1 MSALTSAQASKEH
14 GASIMVTSLASFFG
28 VVLIQATAFLVDI
41 FGGGAG
47 DSAAINALYSVA
59 LVFIGVALYVAAVVT
74 SNTFATIVAGRT
86 RTIALLRLLG
96 ARSRDLRRSVAR
108 EGLVVGLFGGAVGM
122 VLGVG
127 ASHLARAIA
136 VSAGQLPD
144 VQYTT
149 VQPLIILPVVIV
161 VLTTTVASYV
171 GSRKVL
177 DVTPVQATGGAV
189 DTGVEAPRSRRIR
202 TVLSIVLIAGGVI
215 LLGLGVLIG
224 MVNPGGVLVAFF
236 GGIASFT
243 GIMVGAYRI
252 LPATLKL
259 VGRLSGRGPAAR
271 LASANALRYP
281 DRSTRTAVGLLIGVT
296 LVTTFAVAMYSYR
309 TMLVNEYD
317 EATVGQVLTVTVG
330 IMTGLIGFSAVI
342 AAVGMVN
349 NLLLSI
355 LQRTREIGLL
365 RALGFTRKQI
375 RAMIVSESTQM
386 VVASM
391 GFGLIL
397 GIVYG
402 WAAAQ
407 SLLGSLD
414 SRGLTAPTLPWAVIA
429 GTVLCGGLLALGASL
444 TPARRANQISP
455 VLALADA

>member
-1 MSALTSAQASKEH
+1 M
-14 GASIMVTSLASFFG
+14 
-28 VVLIQATAFLVDI
+28 
-41 FGGGAG
+41 
-47 DSAAINALYSVA
+47 
-59 LVFIGVALYVAAVVT
+59 
-74 SNTFATIVAGRT
+74 
-86 RTIALLRLLG
+86 
-96 ARSRDLRRSVAR
+96 
-108 EGLVVGLFGGAVGM
+108 
-122 VLGVG
+122 
-127 ASHLARAIA
+127 
-136 VSAGQLPD
+136 
-144 VQYTT
+144 
-149 VQPLIILPVVIV
+149 
-161 VLTTTVASYV
+161 
-171 GSRKVL
+171 L

-202 TVLSIVLIAGGVI
+202 TALSIVLIAGGVA
-215 LLGLGVLIG
+215 LLGLGILVG
-224 MVNPGGVLVAFF
+224 MVNPAGVLVAFL
-236 GGIASFT
+236 GGVASFT

-252 LPATLKL
+252 LPATLRL
-259 VGRLSGRGPAAR
+259 VGRLFGRGPAAR
-271 LASANALRYP
+271 LAAANAIRYP

-309 TMLVNEYD
+309 SMLVDEYD
-317 EATVGQVLTVTVG
+317 EASVEQVLTVTVG

-375 RAMIVSESTQM
+375 RTMIVSESSQM

-397 GIVYG
+397 GIGYG

-414 SRGLTAPTLPWAVIA
+414 RADSPPPRCRGSSSPEPCCAVD
-429 GTVLCGGLLALGASL
+429 S
-444 TPARRANQISP
+444 SP
-455 VLALADA
+455 SVRH

>member
-1 MSALTSAQASKEH
+1 MSVSTSARASREH
-14 GASIMVTSLASFFG
+14 GASILVTALASFFG

-41 FGGGAG
+41 FDDGS
-47 DSAAINALYSVA
+47 DSTGVVALYCVA
-59 LVFIGVALYVAAVVT
+59 LVFIGLALYVAAVVT

-96 ARSRDLRRSVAR
+96 ARARDLRRSVAR
-108 EGLVVGLFGGAVGM
+108 EGFLVGLFGGAVGL

-127 ASHLARAIA
+127 VSHLARAVA
-136 VSAGQLPD
+136 VSARQLPD
-144 VQYTT
+144 VQYTS
-149 VQPLIILPVVIV
+149 VQPLVVLPVVTV
-161 VLTTTVASYV
+161 VLTTTLASYV

-177 DVTPVQATGGAV
+177 DVTPIQATGGAV
-189 DTGVEAPRSRRIR
+189 DTGIETPRSRRVR
-202 TVLSIVLIAGGVI
+202 TVLSIVLIAGGVV

-236 GGIASFT
+236 GGVASFT

-252 LPATLKL
+252 LPGVLRL
-259 VGRLSGRGPAAR
+259 VGRMAGRGPAAR
-271 LASANALRYP
+271 LASANAIRYP

-296 LVTTFAVAMYSYR
+296 LVVTFAVAMYSYR
-309 TMLVNEYD
+309 SMLVDEYD
-317 EATVGQVLTVTVG
+317 EETIGQVLTVTVG

-375 RAMIVSESTQM
+375 RSMIVSESTQM

-397 GIVYG
+397 GIGYG

-407 SLLGSLD
+407 SLLGSL
-414 SRGLTAPTLPWAVIA
+414 SGGGVSAPTLPWAVIA

-444 TPARRANQISP
+444 APARRANKISP
-455 VLALADA
+455 VLALADT

>member
-1 MSALTSAQASKEH
+1 MSGLTSAQASKEH
-14 GASIMVTSLASFFG
+14 GASLLVTSLASFFG

-41 FGGGAG
+41 FGEMEG
-47 DSAAINALYSVA
+47 AAITALYSVA
-59 LVFIGVALYVAAVVT
+59 LVFIGLALYVAAVVT

-96 ARSRDLRRSVAR
+96 ARARDLRRSVAR
-108 EGLVVGLFGGAVGM
+108 EGFLVGLFGGAVGS

-127 ASHLARAIA
+127 ASHLARAVA

-144 VQYTT
+144 VEYTS
-149 VQPLIILPVVIV
+149 VQPLVILPVVIV
-161 VLTTTVASYV
+161 VLTTTLASYV

-202 TVLSIVLIAGGVI
+202 TGISIVLIAGGVA
-215 LLGLGVLIG
+215 LLGLGILIG
-224 MVNPGGVLVAFF
+224 MVNPTGVLVAFL
-236 GGIASFT
+236 GGVASFT

-252 LPATLKL
+252 LPATLRL
-259 VGRLSGRGPAAR
+259 VGKLFGRGPAAK
-271 LASANALRYP
+271 LASANAIRYP

-309 TMLVNEYD
+309 AMLVNEFD
-317 EATVGQVLTVTVG
+317 EASVDQVLTVTVG

-355 LQRTREIGLL
+355 LQ
-365 RALGFTRKQI
+365 
-375 RAMIVSESTQM
+375 
-386 VVASM
+386 
-391 GFGLIL
+391 
-397 GIVYG
+397 
-402 WAAAQ
+402 
-407 SLLGSLD
+407 
-414 SRGLTAPTLPWAVIA
+414 
-429 GTVLCGGLLALGASL
+429 
-444 TPARRANQISP
+444 
-455 VLALADA
+455 

>member
-1 MSALTSAQASKEH
+1 
-14 GASIMVTSLASFFG
+14 
-28 VVLIQATAFLVDI
+28 
-41 FGGGAG
+41 
-47 DSAAINALYSVA
+47 
-59 LVFIGVALYVAAVVT
+59 
-74 SNTFATIVAGRT
+74 
-86 RTIALLRLLG
+86 
-96 ARSRDLRRSVAR
+96 
-108 EGLVVGLFGGAVGM
+108 
-122 VLGVG
+122 
-127 ASHLARAIA
+127 
-136 VSAGQLPD
+136 
-144 VQYTT
+144 
-149 VQPLIILPVVIV
+149 V
-161 VLTTTVASYV
+161 VLTTTLASYV

-177 DVTPVQATGGAV
+177 DVTPIQATGGAV
-189 DTGVEAPRSRRIR
+189 DTGIETPRSRRVR
-202 TVLSIVLIAGGVI
+202 TVLSIVLIAGGVV

-236 GGIASFT
+236 GGVASFT

-252 LPATLKL
+252 LPGVLRL
-259 VGRLSGRGPAAR
+259 VGKMAGRGPAAR
-271 LASANALRYP
+271 LASANAIRYP

-296 LVTTFAVAMYSYR
+296 LVVTFAVAMYSYR
-309 TMLVNEYD
+309 SMLVDEYD
-317 EATVGQVLTVTVG
+317 EETIGQVLTVTVG

-375 RAMIVSESTQM
+375 RSMIVSESTQM

-397 GIVYG
+397 GIGYG

-407 SLLGSLD
+407 SLLGSL
-414 SRGLTAPTLPWAVIA
+414 SGGGVSAPTLPWAVIA

-444 TPARRANQISP
+444 APARRANKISP
-455 VLALADA
+455 VLALADN